1 MNVKLKDIAE
11 MVGVNIATVSRV
23 INNRGYISNELREKV
38 YSAMKE
44 LNYQPNE
51 VARSLFRKRSNVIGL
66 VVPTVAHPFF
76 SELCQ
81 YIENYA
87 YTKQYRVLLCNSQH
101 DKEKEL
107 TYLTLLKAN
116 QVDGIIMGSQT
127 IDVEEFTPIKLPL
140 VTIEREINEAIPYVS
155 SDNYEGGRLATELLI
170 AKGCR
175 KIAMITGN
183 LGLNMLSNKRYAAF
197 VNTAERKG
205 VWHTSLQTDFNG
217 FNPKNYDDII
227 YKLFEK
233 DPDIDGIFAS
243 SDLIAA
249 HIIKICNYLNKS
261 IPHDIKIVGYDGVSF
276 GELTTPSLTT
286 VKQSIA
292 QMGYLAMDLL
302 IQQINKLP
310 VETKNILPVTL
321 IERQTT

>member
-1 MNVKLKDIAE
+1 MTVKLKDIAE
-11 MVGVNIATVSRV
+11 MVGVNISTVSRV
-23 INNRGYISNELREKV
+23 INNRGYISNALREKV
-38 YSAMKE
+38 HLAMEE

-81 YIENYA
+81 YIESYA
-87 YTKQYRVLLCNSQH
+87 YTQQYRVLLCNSQH
-101 DKEKEL
+101 DREKEL
-107 TYLTLLKAN
+107 IYLTLLKAN

-127 IDVEEFTPIKLPL
+127 INVEEFSKIKLPL
-140 VTIEREINEAIPYVS
+140 VTIERQINNTIPYIS

-175 KIAMITGN
+175 KIAMITGS
-183 LGLNMLSNKRYAAF
+183 LGLNMLSNMRYAAF
-197 VNTAERKG
+197 VDATERNG
-205 VWHTSLQTDFNG
+205 VWHTSLQTELNG
-217 FNPKNYDDII
+217 FNPENYDAII
-227 YKLFEK
+227 YELFEK
-233 DPDIDGIFAS
+233 NPDIDGIFAS

-249 HIIKICNYLNKS
+249 HIIKICNYLNKA
-261 IPHDIKIVGYDGVSF
+261 IPDDIKIVGYDGIPF

-286 VKQSIA
+286 IKQSISK
-292 QMGYLAMDLL
+292 MGYLAMDLL
-302 IQQINKLP
+302 IKQMNGIP